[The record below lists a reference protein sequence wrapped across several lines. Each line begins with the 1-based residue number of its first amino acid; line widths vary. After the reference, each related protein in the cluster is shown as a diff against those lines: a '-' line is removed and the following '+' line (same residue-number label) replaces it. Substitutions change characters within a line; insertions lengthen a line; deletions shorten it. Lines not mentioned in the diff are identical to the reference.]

1 MMLPSWDD
9 FLTASD
15 APAPSSD
22 TAAKR
27 RRLVQASSTDDST
40 SNHNE
45 NNVPSYQKVRVNV
58 VNNKSSPST
67 SLLQLSASMLDMDN
81 DSFSSKNG
89 GRKRHTRTR
98 SEGVPLPTSWTTS
111 RGPPIRPRAY
121 SMQDENDDTASS
133 PSKKNITVHK
143 RPQQVYEHTQE
154 DATFATFTAAPT
166 STFGASESYNIL
178 RDLAPEALMEELDDG
193 ADATAQQQ
201 ANDET
206 NIPAEALGMDL
217 EGRVAS
223 ALHLPQL
230 EQKKASDVQR
240 VVPRK
245 RSPKAR

>member
-1 MMLPSWDD
+1 MTKTPAPSSDNLNDMLLPSWDD

-15 APAPSSD
+15 VPAPNSD
-22 TAAKR
+22 TAPKR
-27 RRLVQASSTDDST
+27 RRLVQAAAGSSST
-40 SNHNE
+40 NE
-45 NNVPSYQKVRVNV
+45 NNVPSYQKVRLVS
-58 VNNKSSPST
+58 NKPSPSE
-67 SLLQLSASMLDMDN
+67 SLLQLSASMLDMDH
-81 DSFSSKNG
+81 DSSSK

-98 SEGVPLPTSWTTS
+98 SEGVVPLPTSWTTC

-133 PSKKNITVHK
+133 PSKNNNITVHK

-178 RDLAPEALMEELDDG
+178 RDLAPEALMEELGNDG
-193 ADATAQQQ
+193 ADTEPPQ

-206 NIPAEALGMDL
+206 NTPPEALGMDF

-223 ALHLPQL
+223 SLHLPQL
-230 EQKKASDVQR
+230 EESK
-240 VVPRK
+240 
-245 RSPKAR
+245 